1 MLPPTRD
8 MPTIRTTHLEMTD
21 PSRIRGRP
29 LPDPRLRVLEATIA
43 EGRLNRFLYTLV
55 GADWS
60 WRDKLGWSDDQWRTY
75 AEDERLRTFVAYFDG
90 TPAGYYELLRD
101 GEEIQIAYFGLV
113 PRFIGRGFGGALL
126 THALQTAWSMGP
138 KRVWVHTCTRDHTAA
153 LANYLARG
161 MTVFRVEEE
170 DSNG

>member
-1 MLPPTRD
+1 MRPVPHP

-21 PSRIRGRP
+21 PSRLRGRAI
-29 LPDPRLRVLEATIA
+29 PDPRLRVLEATVP

-60 WRDKLGWSDDQWRTY
+60 WRDKLVWSDDEWRAY

-90 TPAGYYELLRD
+90 TPAGYYELLRA
-101 GEEIQIAYFGLV
+101 GEETQVAYFGLV

-126 THALQTAWSMGP
+126 THALGTAWSAGS
-138 KRVWVHTCTRDHTAA
+138 KRVWVHTCTRDHPAA

-161 MTVFRVEEE
+161 MTVFHVEEHE
-170 DSNG
+170 SP